1 MINIDAVNKAKQ
13 KSPWDLGNKV
23 RYELCE
29 RYPYHKAV
37 DEILAKIWL
46 IGGSYSVSIEKRKKA
61 LNKGDDFYTK
71 IIVLTLKRSKI
82 DLALEDLSNYR
93 FPNIDNIGS
102 ILNAHK
108 YLLNLFKD
116 MSGMAKRSLASK
128 YLHFHKPNL
137 FFIYDSK
144 AMEAIRDYTEP
155 VRLVLEESNIDDEYA
170 KFCLRCINLRDEI
183 KEEFEIHLTPRELD
197 KFLLNS

>member
-37 DEILAKIWL
+37 DEIFAKIWL
-46 IGGSYSVSIEKRKKA
+46 IGGSYSASIEKRKKA

-137 FFIYDSK
+137 LFIYDSK

>member
-1 MINIDAVNKAKQ
+1 MINIDAVSKAKQ
-13 KSPWDLGNKV
+13 RSPKDLGNKV
-23 RYELCE
+23 RYELCK
-29 RYPYHKAV
+29 RYPYHKTV
-37 DEILAKIWL
+37 DEIAAKIWL
-46 IGGSYSVSIEKRKKA
+46 IGRSNSASIEWKKKT

-71 IIVLTLKRSKI
+71 IVVTTLKRSKI
-82 DLALEDLSNYR
+82 DMAIEDLSNYR
-93 FPNIDNIGS
+93 FPTMDNIGS

-137 FFIYDSK
+137 FFIYNSR
-144 AMEAIRDYTEP
+144 AREAIREHTEA

-197 KFLLNS
+197 KLLLNS